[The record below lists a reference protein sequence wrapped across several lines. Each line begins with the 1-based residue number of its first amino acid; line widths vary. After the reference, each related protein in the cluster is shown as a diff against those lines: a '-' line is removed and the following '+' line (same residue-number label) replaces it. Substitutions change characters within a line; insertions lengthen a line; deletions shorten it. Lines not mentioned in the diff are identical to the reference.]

1 MRKTLLLAVVMVAM
15 AVSASAQRDFSKVE
29 MKVQKL
35 ADGVYMLTGAGGNIG
50 VSVGEDGVLIVDD
63 QYAPLVPKI
72 QAAIKG
78 ITDKPVRFILNTHY
92 HGDHV
97 GGNEDFAKAKAE
109 IIAHENVR
117 KRLESGSPNL
127 LGNPVP
133 PAPKIALPIIT
144 FDSSLTVHIN
154 GEDIRALH
162 FAHGHTDGDSIIFFP
177 KANVIHMGDHFF
189 NMYFPFVDVAHG
201 GSLMGMIENVEK
213 AMASVPDDVKVIPG
227 HGALATKAEALE
239 FVKRLK
245 DCVALVQAAVKKGKT
260 LEQMKKDKVLA
271 KYDEMGKFFITNDQI
286 IEVAYDEL
294 TKTKMKGKQNPKHH

>member
-1 MRKTLLLAVVMVAM
+1 
-15 AVSASAQRDFSKVE
+15 

-162 FAHGHTDGDSIIFFP
+162 FAHGHTDGDSIIYFP
-177 KANVIHMGDHFF
+177 KANVVHMGDDFF
-189 NMYFPFVDVAHG
+189 NMFFPFVDVAHG
-201 GSLMGMIENVEK
+201 GSLNGMIENVEK
-213 AMASVPDDVKVIPG
+213 ALAEVPDDVKVIPG

-239 FVKRLK
+239 YAKRLK
-245 DCVALVQAAVKKGKT
+245 DCVALVQAAAKKGKT